1 MSESASESPTNQLNR
16 LLVSRC
22 LYLTFANHG
31 LFTVTSLQLLLMLIN
46 VYNTSEKAI
55 VGEWVGEWT
64 LFLFV
69 CGSSERTNERTE
81 ERSWTAVSIHF
92 IQFQCT
98 VCSLFCW
105 WWSLVVV
112 VGGRWLWW
120 SVVVGGLW
128 SLVFGRWSFRLVG
141 WLWLVIGG
149 GRGCCCCCC
158 CCWFVI
164 KAMNRL
170 LPRGACCCYC
180 CKSYCC
186 C

>member
-69 CGSSERTNERTE
+69 CGSSLANERTNERKKE
-81 ERSWTAVSIHF
+81 AGR
-92 IQFQCT
+92 QFQFISFNSSALFAR
-98 VCSLFCW
+98 CSVGGGRW
-105 WWSLVVV
+105 WSSLVVV
-112 VGGRWLWW
+112 GCGGRWW
-120 SVVVGGLW
+120 SVVFGLW
-128 SLVFGRWSFRLVG
+128 SLVVGRSGWLVG
-141 WLWLVIGG
+141 CGW
-149 GRGCCCCCC
+149 
-158 CCWFVI
+158 
-164 KAMNRL
+164 
-170 LPRGACCCYC
+170 
-180 CKSYCC
+180 
-186 C
+186 